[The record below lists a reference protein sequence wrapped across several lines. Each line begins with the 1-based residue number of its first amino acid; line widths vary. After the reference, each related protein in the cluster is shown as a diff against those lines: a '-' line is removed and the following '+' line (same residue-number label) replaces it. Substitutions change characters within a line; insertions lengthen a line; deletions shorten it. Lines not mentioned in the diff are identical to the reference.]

1 MKKSELLKLPPMKAT
16 KEMYEKAWLEE
27 EYDHY
32 QRPSVTGP
40 KYRKF
45 YRARKKTRNIG
56 SRCIL
61 LQRLKIKDISPSI
74 SDIFT

>member
-1 MKKSELLKLPPMKAT
+1 MKKSELLKLPAMKAT

-27 EYDHY
+27 EYDRY

-40 KYRKF
+40 KILQSQKN
-45 YRARKKTRNIG
+45 TRNIG

-61 LQRLKIKDISPSI
+61 LQRFAAKDSSPSI
-74 SDIFT
+74 PDIFA